1 MAVTRPKPTDAT
13 GMARAKAI
21 KENAD
26 ELARR
31 QEELSTIAA
40 AEAEAMKNEVRDPKV
55 DAPVEVIDEVVEVGV
70 ELADNTRVV
79 RLIAPI
85 ELMTWGQ
92 GNDYSFE
99 AGVKYKVPADLADH
113 LESLGYLSLS

>member
-55 DAPVEVIDEVVEVGV
+55 DAPAEVIDEVVEVGV

>member
-1 MAVTRPKPTDAT
+1 MAVNRPKPTDAT
-13 GMARAKAI
+13 GVARSKAI
-21 KENAD
+21 KANAD

-40 AEAEAMKNEVRDPKV
+40 AEAEAMKTEVRNPKI
-55 DAPVEVIDEVVEVGV
+55 DAPAEVVDEVVEVGV
-70 ELADNTRVV
+70 ELADNTRIV

-85 ELMTWGQ
+85 EMMTWGQ
-92 GNDYSFE
+92 GNEYSFE

-113 LESLGYLSLS
+113 LEDLGYLYTA

>member
-1 MAVTRPKPTDAT
+1 MAVNRPKPTDAT
-13 GMARAKAI
+13 GVARAKAI
-21 KENAD
+21 KANAD

-31 QEELSTIAA
+31 QDELSTIAA
-40 AEAEAMKNEVRDPKV
+40 AEAEAMKTEVRDPKI
-55 DAPVEVIDEVVEVGV
+55 DAPAEVVDEVVEVGV
-70 ELADNTRVV
+70 ELADNTKIV

-113 LESLGYLSLS
+113 LETLGYLYTA

>member
-55 DAPVEVIDEVVEVGV
+55 DAPLEVIDEVVEVGV

>member
-1 MAVTRPKPTDAT
+1 VAVSRPKPTDAT
-13 GMARAKAI
+13 GVARAKAI

-26 ELARR
+26 ELSRR
-31 QEELSTIAA
+31 QSELATIAA
-40 AEAEAMKNEVRDPKV
+40 SEAEAMRTEVRDPKI
-55 DAPVEVIDEVVEVGV
+55 DAPVEVIDEVVEIGV

-113 LESLGYLSLS
+113 LESLGYLYTA

>member
-13 GMARAKAI
+13 GVARAKAI

-55 DAPVEVIDEVVEVGV
+55 DAPAEVIDEVVEVGV

>member
-1 MAVTRPKPTDAT
+1 MAVNRPKATDAT
-13 GMARAKAI
+13 GVARSKAI
-21 KENAD
+21 KANAE

-40 AEAEAMKNEVRDPKV
+40 AEAEAMKTEVRDPKV
-55 DAPVEVIDEVVEVGV
+55 DAQGEVIDEIVEVGV
-70 ELADNTRVV
+70 DLADNSRVV

-92 GNDYSFE
+92 GNDYTFE

-113 LESLGYLSLS
+113 LESLGYLSMS

>member
-1 MAVTRPKPTDAT
+1 MAVSRPKPTDAT
-13 GMARAKAI
+13 GVARAKAI

-31 QEELSTIAA
+31 QDELSTIAA
-40 AEAEAMKNEVRDPKV
+40 AEAEAIKTNVYDPKV
-55 DAPVEVIDEVVEVGV
+55 DAPTEVVDEVVEIGAD
-70 ELADNTRVV
+70 LANNSRVV

-99 AGVKYKVPADLADH
+99 AGVKYKVPADLAEH
-113 LESLGYLSLS
+113 LESLGYLYTA

>member
-13 GMARAKAI
+13 GVARAKAI

>member
-40 AEAEAMKNEVRDPKV
+40 AEAEAMKTEVRDPKV
-55 DAPVEVIDEVVEVGV
+55 DAPAEVIDEVVEVGV

>member
-1 MAVTRPKPTDAT
+1 MAVNRPKPTDAT
-13 GMARAKAI
+13 GVARSKAI
-21 KENAD
+21 KANAD

-40 AEAEAMKNEVRDPKV
+40 AEAEAIKTEVRNPKI
-55 DAPVEVIDEVVEVGV
+55 DAPAEVVDEVVEVGV
-70 ELADNTRVV
+70 ELADNTRIV

-85 ELMTWGQ
+85 EMMTWGQ
-92 GNDYSFE
+92 GNEYTFE

-113 LESLGYLSLS
+113 LEDLGYLYTA